1 MNIYLQCINFLY
13 LYITEIF
20 IKIQQQKNIKKLP
33 TKILVQRVGNT
44 ATMFKKSIIII
55 KFYYLRRFYLFYY
68 IFVLFYWI

>member
-1 MNIYLQCINFLY
+1 MNIYLQCINFIY

-20 IKIQQQKNIKKLP
+20 IRIQQKNIKKLP